1 VLVIVLKVI
10 SMDQMI
16 LDILQNSKH
25 KHKFPPRDSI
35 VQIKSKLAMTG
46 NSRSG
51 AAIKQ
56 ITEAYSSS
64 AESVLEEFTE
74 TVLRNLSSLGLNSQD
89 RILEIIGEAFTNVI
103 VEARGCALSEFPT
116 EEFKKLALDH
126 FNKKSPPILEQL
138 QRKVRLK
145 DLDFGGTMSSVQIT
159 GSQIGNL
166 VLGSVNQSEL
176 TATVTEI
183 VKQGG
188 TEAELGQALQSMIEV
203 VGKMDA
209 NNKAEQAELF
219 DLLKGL
225 LQQIKL
231 PKQERSRSTIKAIWD
246 RVVEVSQISNEVTQI
261 VQTVL
266 PMIPA
271 LLNR

>member
-1 VLVIVLKVI
+1 MLVIVLKVI

-16 LDILQNSKH
+16 LDILQTSKH

-74 TVLRNLSSLGLNSQD
+74 NVLRNLSSLGLNSQH
-89 RILEIIGEAFTNVI
+89 RILEIVSEASTNVI
-103 VEARGCALSEFPT
+103 VEARGCALSEFPD
-116 EEFKKLALDH
+116 ENFKQLALNH
-126 FNKKSPPILEQL
+126 FTEKSSPILEHL

-145 DLDFGGTMSSVQIT
+145 DLDLGGTMSSVQIT

-166 VLGSVNQSEL
+166 VLGSVTQSEL

-183 VKQGG
+183 AKQGG
-188 TEAELGQALQSMIEV
+188 TEAEHREGTSKHGRSSRKNGCQQQSGAGRTFRSSKGPVPTNQI
-203 VGKMDA
+203 
-209 NNKAEQAELF
+209 AETRTKPEY
-219 DLLKGL
+219 D
-225 LQQIKL
+225 
-231 PKQERSRSTIKAIWD
+231 
-246 RVVEVSQISNEVTQI
+246 
-261 VQTVL
+261 
-266 PMIPA
+266 
-271 LLNR
+271 

>member
-1 VLVIVLKVI
+1 
-10 SMDQMI
+10 MEQPI
-16 LDILQNSKH
+16 LDILNTSKY
-25 KHKFPPRDSI
+25 KHKFPPRQN
-35 VQIKSKLAMTG
+35 VGQIKSDLAGKG
-46 NSRSG
+46 NLRSG
-51 AAIKQ
+51 AAIRL
-56 ITEAYSSS
+56 ITETYSSS
-64 AESVLEEFTE
+64 AESVLDEFTE
-74 TVLRNLSSLGLNSQD
+74 NVLRNVSLLGLDSQD
-89 RILEIIGEAFTNVI
+89 KILELINKAFSSVI
-103 VEARGCALSEFPT
+103 DEARGCALSEFPT
-116 EEFKKLALDH
+116 EDFKKLALDH
-126 FNKKSPPILEQL
+126 FNEKAPPILEQL

-145 DLDFGGTMSSVQIT
+145 DLNLGGNMSSIQIT

-176 TATVTEI
+176 IATVGEI

-188 TEAELGQALQSMIEV
+188 TEAELGNALHSMIEV
-203 VGKMDA
+203 VGKMA
-209 NNKAEQAELF
+209 ATTKTEQAELF

-246 RVVEVSQISNEVTQI
+246 RVVEVSQISHEVTQI

-266 PMIPA
+266 PLIPA

>member
-1 VLVIVLKVI
+1 
-10 SMDQMI
+10 MDQII
-16 LDILQNSKH
+16 LDILKASKH
-25 KHKFPPRDSI
+25 KNKFPPRDD
-35 VQIKSKLAMTG
+35 VAQIKTKLAMTG
-46 NSRSG
+46 NSQG
-51 AAIKQ
+51 GYAIKQ
-56 ITEAYSSS
+56 ITEAYIAS

-74 TVLRNLSSLGLNSQD
+74 NVLRNLSRLGLNSQD
-89 RILEIIGEAFTNVI
+89 RMLEIIGEAFANVTI
-103 VEARGCALSEFPT
+103 EARGCALSEFND
-116 EEFKKLALDH
+116 EGFRKLAL
-126 FNKKSPPILEQL
+126 NLLSEKTSPILEHL

-145 DLDFGGTMSSVQIT
+145 DLDLGGTMSSVQIT

-176 TATVTEI
+176 TARVTEI

-188 TEAELGQALQSMIEV
+188 TEAELGQALQRMIEI